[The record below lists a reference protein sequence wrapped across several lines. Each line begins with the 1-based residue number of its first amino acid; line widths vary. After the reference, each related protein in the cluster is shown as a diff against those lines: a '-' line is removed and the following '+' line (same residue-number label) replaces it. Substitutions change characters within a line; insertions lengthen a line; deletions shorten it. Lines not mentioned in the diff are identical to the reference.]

1 MENGIYKM
9 NKKIYFIK
17 EEDLKNLREIA
28 KKFKELMNEKK
39 EADKKIE
46 ELNDKYLRTLAEFD
60 NYRKRVEKEKRDILK
75 YGNEN
80 LILQLIP
87 FDEIFD
93 SVLKQIDKTQ
103 SVEVI
108 KKGLELLK
116 KEFEKF
122 LEGLGVKKIV
132 AKGEKFNPDFH
143 EATEVIE
150 TDDFEDGI
158 IIEEDKSGYIYNE
171 RVIRPSMVKVAK
183 RKKSNNVE
191 DKSTSKG

>member
-1 MENGIYKM
+1 M
-9 NKKIYFIK
+9 NKKIYYVK
-17 EEDLKNLREIA
+17 EDDLNNLREIA
-28 KKFKELMNEKK
+28 KKFKELLKEKEK
-39 EADKKIE
+39 SDKKIE

-60 NYRKRVEKEKRDILK
+60 NYRKRIEREKRDILK

-87 FDEIFD
+87 FDEIFE
-93 SVLKQIDKTQ
+93 SVLKQIDRTP

-122 LEGLGVKKIV
+122 LENLGVKKIQ
-132 AKGEKFNPDFH
+132 AKGEKFNPHFH
-143 EATEVIE
+143 EATGVIE

-158 IIEEDKSGYIYNE
+158 IVEEEKSGYLYND
-171 RVIRPSMVKVAK
+171 RVIKPSMVKVAK
-183 RKKSNNVE
+183 RKSKNNVE
-191 DKSTSKG
+191 DKGTGKN